1 MSSIWSDMF
10 ERHQSLVESCETLSD
25 FIAAIPVTDAMRA
38 HLVKYAGAPND
49 YNDRWFRTWKKHGY
63 GYRPLAFPEAE
74 TVADLFET
82 AKLVDISIGA
92 GKYRDEGIR
101 LAGTQGY
108 AFINGRTAKN
118 LPGVVPFEWV
128 GFRHCIR
135 ALPKTP
141 DKLFCYSLKGKG
153 TTVATYVKPKT
164 ALFDWLTGSTTGTIN
179 RELAFSMGVSF
190 EAVERDGGKTL
201 IVAKFECGQEWIALV
216 DSEKFRADIRALI
229 PADQMELV
237 KEAQRR
243 RDNARACVDSEGNI
257 DRKRA
262 EEIGVTVFLE
272 A

>member
-1 MSSIWSDMF
+1 MSSIWPDMF
-10 ERHQSLVESCETLSD
+10 ERHPALVESCETLSD
-25 FIAAIPVTDAMRA
+25 FIAAIPVNDAMRA
-38 HLVKYAGAPND
+38 HLLKYAGAPND
-49 YNDRWFRTWKKHGY
+49 YNDLWFRTWKKHGY
-63 GYRPLAFPEAE
+63 SSRPLAFPEAE

-92 GKYRDEGIR
+92 WKFRDEGIR
-101 LAGTQGY
+101 LAKTEGF
-108 AFINGRTAKN
+108 AFINGRNAKETEN
-118 LPGVVPFEWV
+118 VVPFERI
-128 GFRHCIR
+128 GFSHCIR
-135 ALPKTP
+135 ALPKEQN
-141 DKLFCYSLKGKG
+141 KLFCYSLKGNGK
-153 TTVATYVKPKT
+153 TVATYVKPKT

-190 EAVERDGGKTL
+190 EAVERDCGKTL
-201 IVAKFECGQEWIALV
+201 IVAKFEVGQEWIALV

-229 PADQMELV
+229 PSDQMELV

-262 EEIGVTVFLE
+262 EELGVTVFLE